1 MEEGGREEEEAE
13 APVVMQAGKVGVC
26 LQRREELEHL
36 GLGSAPAVVRIALEL
51 LGQPARMG
59 EDTLRVVSEGLPPH
73 VEAASREAPRN
84 ARTVLQLVLR
94 AGHTRAW
101 VRGRAG
107 SMARLPR
114 HAAHGFVWVRDE
126 HSPDQHPPVRQ
137 LQHHRRRMHCYAGR
151 CA

>member
-1 MEEGGREEEEAE
+1 MEEGGREEEEAK
-13 APVVMQAGKVGVC
+13 APVVMVQAGKVGVC

-84 ARTVLQLVLR
+84 ARRVLQIVLG
-94 AGHTRAW
+94 AGRTRAW

-107 SMARLPR
+107 SGAPAAPRRAWLRL
-114 HAAHGFVWVRDE
+114 G
-126 HSPDQHPPVRQ
+126 
-137 LQHHRRRMHCYAGR
+137 RR
-151 CA
+151 

>member
-1 MEEGGREEEEAE
+1 MWGRAVDRGEWWRGGRGGGAGGF
-13 APVVMQAGKVGVC
+13 VVQAGKVGEC

-59 EDTLRVVSEGLPPH
+59 EDTLRGVSEGLPPH

-101 VRGRAG
+101 VRGRRRIYG
-107 SMARLPR
+107 SPAAPRRAWLRLGQR
-114 HAAHGFVWVRDE
+114 
-126 HSPDQHPPVRQ
+126 
-137 LQHHRRRMHCYAGR
+137 
-151 CA
+151 